1 MQDARRRRALLK
13 EQKSPKTKNKDCESK
28 QGEANECV
36 AKGAKGFHAG
46 RAVGR
51 RGHNRGFGG
60 HRLANVQQLLD
71 QIKIHRGRAGGRSDQ
86 DVCVRLRQ
94 RRELC
99 RQQRHRVRASLIGHA
114 PTAGAASLSVAPSL
128 YAWYDAQSAYF
139 AAYYAENTAAAVIVD
154 PAQPNN
160 YCVAYNGSGVCAP
173 ARCTPCAAT
182 IPAAT
187 IGPQYVA
194 PATPGSPATPGA
206 SLPCVG
212 PAGCSPPTK
221 YVAQA
226 SANSVGIITAVA
238 QTTSGLNAETFVLV
252 PQLSGG
258 RVDWSASGTCK
269 TRAGGAL
276 C

>member
-1 MQDARRRRALLK
+1 MYNNYST
-13 EQKSPKTKNKDCESK
+13 KSKFTEVVLAAAPIKTFVSACASDGS
-28 QGEANECV
+28 CV
-36 AKGAKGFHAG
+36 VNNAIAFA
-46 RAVGR
+46 
-51 RGHNRGFGG
+51 
-60 HRLANVQQLLD
+60 Q
-71 QIKIHRGRAGGRSDQ
+71 
-86 DVCVRLRQ
+86 
-94 RRELC
+94 
-99 RQQRHRVRASLIGHA
+99 ASSGTP